1 MDVVIRPFWIA
12 LSVAYFALA
21 WVHYRIQEGIWIS
34 SHVTGPATALA
45 DESPGNF
52 DRWNIAIALNQIRDG
67 NIRNK
72 KLLKYASYGFL
83 LAGFISL
90 LQGVLNLDSE
100 IAINIVFVVL
110 VLVVLLVIFYL
121 KGQWLVALLPR
132 SVQARLFNIRRWI
145 KGRAIKFRGKHSF
158 WARLFGGK
166 KEKQS

>member
-12 LSVAYFALA
+12 ISVAYFALA

-34 SHVTGPATALA
+34 SHVTAPATAHA
-45 DESPGNF
+45 EESPGNY

-72 KLLKYASYGFL
+72 KLLNYASYGFL

-90 LQGVLNLDSE
+90 LQGVLNLGSE

-110 VLVVLLVIFYL
+110 ALVVLLVIFYS
-121 KGQWLVALLPR
+121 KGQWLLALLPR
-132 SVQARLFNIRRWI
+132 SVQARLFNVRWWIRRRTI
-145 KGRAIKFRGKHSF
+145 RFREKHGF
-158 WARLFGGK
+158 WVFGGK